1 MNVNKNGFEPQFGNF
16 HELMKYRVREIL
28 IVSSLYDAF
37 VLEEDGGLSERI
49 LSEFMGLNLQFI
61 PRIHRVSTAEEA
73 LTAIKEKYF
82 DLVITMTRLSDMN
95 VNEFG
100 RRVKELKPAMPVIL
114 LTYEWVEADLL
125 AKLKKTKNID
135 KVFYWNGDTRML
147 LAIIKYIEDA
157 HNVDNDIKQGIQ
169 VILVI
174 EDSPR
179 FFSLFLPI
187 IYTEIMTQTR
197 HLISEGVNDLHRQ
210 LRMRARPKILLAET
224 YEEGMEIFEK
234 YKNNLLGVISDLC
247 FPREGKLDEEAGF
260 RFARKV
266 KEEITDLPFLIQSS
280 SAELTEVAKQ
290 GLDFINKNSDNL
302 LHELHQFILSN
313 FGFGDFI
320 FKDPADPCGGEIARA
335 ANLIEF
341 ERVVQY
347 VRADSLLYHA
357 RKNHISIWLRART
370 EFEGAEKLRP
380 VKVSDFE
387 DVEAL
392 RIYIQQAF
400 REIITR
406 NQFGVIVD
414 FGHTRFDSQN
424 AFIKLGNGSL
434 GGKARGIAFLNTLLT
449 KTGLA
454 EVFPEVE
461 IRTPSTFVIC
471 SGVFEEFLRSNRLQE
486 FSISENGN
494 DMIAAKFMA
503 AQLPD
508 RIVMNLRT
516 LLEKIQFPIAVR
528 SSSLLEDSQSL
539 PFAGLYSTYM
549 LPNNH
554 PDLEV
559 RLKQLCDAVKL
570 VFASVFY
577 KSPKEYVKNT
587 SFRTEEEK
595 MAVII
600 QQIVGQVYNE
610 RVYPVVSGVAQS
622 YNYYPFSHMDPE
634 DGVVEMALG
643 LGVTITDG
651 GRTYR
656 FSPRYPEMP
665 PPFSSAAD
673 FLKKSQSHFYALDL
687 SNKEIKISR
696 DEKFSL
702 VKLPLAEAEADGT
715 HYFVAST
722 FSGADNVIRDTI
734 AIEGPR
740 VITFAGLLKYKIVP
754 LPEILNEILKIGRES
769 FGCHVEIEF
778 ALNLY
783 NDKKEKPEFYLLQI
797 RPIVT
802 SRESAEISMEDIE
815 PADALCMT
823 VHSMGNGVFKDLYDL
838 VYVDPETFDL
848 GKTRLIAQ
856 EVGELNKSFIAENK
870 NYILIGFG
878 RWGTSD
884 PWLGIPVEWYQIC
897 KARLVVEANL
907 GNFKVDPSLGS
918 HFFHNLTSLGLGYFH
933 IANTNSTEFIL
944 WDWLKAQ
951 PVYRETKYVKHL
963 RFSKPLQVKIDA
975 RGSRG
980 AILKPNH

>member
-1 MNVNKNGFEPQFGNF
+1 MNVNKKDFEPQFGNF
-16 HELMKYRVREIL
+16 RELMKYRVREIL

-61 PRIHRVSTAEEA
+61 PRVHRVSTAEDA
-73 LTAIKEKYF
+73 LTDIKDKHF

-95 VNEFG
+95 VIEFG
-100 RRVKELKPAMPVIL
+100 RRVKELKPDMPVIL
-114 LTYEWVEADLL
+114 LSYEWVETGLL
-125 AKLKKTKNID
+125 VKLRKTRAID
-135 KVFYWNGDTRML
+135 KVFYWSGDTRIL
-147 LAIIKYIEDA
+147 LAIIKYVEDA
-157 HNVDNDIKQGIQ
+157 HNVDNDIKQGVQ

-197 HLISEGVNDLHRQ
+197 LLISEGVNDLHRQ
-210 LRMRARPKILLAET
+210 LRMRARPKILMAET

-234 YKNNLLGVISDLC
+234 YKNNLLGVISDLRY
-247 FPREGKLDEEAGF
+247 PREGKIDEEAGF
-260 RFARKV
+260 RFAKKI
-266 KEEITDLPFLIQSS
+266 KEEITDLPFLLQSS
-280 SAELTEVAKQ
+280 SVSNEEVANR
-290 GLDFINKNSDNL
+290 GLDFINKNSQNL

-313 FGFGDFI
+313 FGFGDFV
-320 FKDPADPCGGEIARA
+320 FKDATGREIARA
-335 ANLIEF
+335 ENLSEF

-347 VRADSLLYHA
+347 VPAESLLFHA

-370 EFEGAEKLRP
+370 EFECAEKLRP
-380 VKVSDFE
+380 VKVSDFKDIE
-387 DVEAL
+387 EL
-392 RIYIQQAF
+392 RSYIRQSIQGL
-400 REIITR
+400 ITR
-406 NQFGVIVD
+406 NQLGVIGD
-414 FGHTRFDSQN
+414 FGPSKFDSQN

-434 GGKARGIAFLNTLLT
+434 GGKARGIAFLNTLLA
-449 KTGLA
+449 KTALS
-454 EVFPEVE
+454 EKFQEVE

-471 SGVFEEFLRSNRLQE
+471 SGVFEEFLRKNALQE
-486 FSISENGN
+486 FSISETSN
-494 DMIAAKFMA
+494 DVIAEKFMA
-503 AQLPD
+503 ADLPA
-508 RIVMNLRT
+508 RIVNDLRT
-516 LLEKIQFPIAVR
+516 LLGKINFPIAVR

-554 PDLEV
+554 PEIEV
-559 RLKQLCDAVKL
+559 RLKQICDAVKL

-600 QQIVGQVYNE
+600 QQIVGQVHNE
-610 RVYPVVSGVAQS
+610 RIYPVVSGVAQS
-622 YNYYPFSHMDPE
+622 YNYYPFSHMDPD

-651 GRTYR
+651 GKTYR
-656 FSPRYPEMP
+656 FSPKYPEMP

-687 SNKEIKISR
+687 SNNGVKINR

-702 VKLPLAEAEADGT
+702 VKLPLAEAESDGT
-715 HYFVAST
+715 HYYVAST
-722 FSGADNVIRDTI
+722 FSGEDNAIRDTI
-734 AIEGPR
+734 AIDGPR

-754 LPEILNEILKIGRES
+754 LPEILNEILKVGRDS

-778 ALNLY
+778 ALNLF
-783 NDKKEKPEFYLLQI
+783 NDKQEKPVFYLLQI
-797 RPIVT
+797 RPMVT
-802 SRESAEISMEDIE
+802 GRESVEISMEDIE
-815 PADALCMT
+815 PADVLCMS
-823 VHSMGNGVFKDLYDL
+823 VHSMGNAVFKDLYDL
-838 VYVDPETFDL
+838 VYVDPATFDL
-848 GKTRLIAQ
+848 AKTQLIAQ
-856 EVGELNKSFIAENK
+856 EVGELNKTFIAENR

-884 PWLGIPVEWYQIC
+884 PWLGIPLEWHQMSR
-897 KARLVVEANL
+897 ARLVVEANL
-907 GNFKVDPSLGS
+907 GNFKIEPSLGS

-933 IANTNSTEFIL
+933 IANSSSNEFIL
-944 WDWLKAQ
+944 WDWLKEQ

-963 RFSKPLQVKIDA
+963 RFPGPLQVKIDA
-975 RGSRG
+975 RGARG
-980 AILKPNH
+980 VILKP